1 MTNNSPSTS
10 ESLPAASD
18 SAWNTRRAKWLS
30 LGALLLLCWPLF
42 FFRLGA
48 WPFFD
53 ADEGRYGEIPR
64 AMLASGDWVTPMLN
78 GVKFFD
84 KPPLLYW
91 GIAFFYQILGLSEA
105 AARLVPA
112 LAALAAVAGAYALGR
127 RMFGAR
133 AGFFAGAIL
142 ATSLVWPIMARVVLT
157 DMLVSS
163 LIFLAM
169 AFWWLARSE
178 TTEKAR
184 FAYNFGFW
192 SALGLGVLAKGPVT
206 VVLAGGSIAF
216 YLLLSGEREVLRRMG
231 WKFGPLLMLLIAA
244 PYFVIVQLRN
254 PEYNHA
260 FWYEQH
266 LGRFLG
272 LLAEKDHNNGPL
284 YFFLFLPI
292 LFFPWTF
299 FAPAAL
305 AAGWR
310 KIWPGKN
317 QTRSENGRAALYLC
331 CGALFITLFFSGSS
345 SKLVTY
351 ILPVLPL
358 MAVALGGYFS
368 HFLSQNGE
376 KMNRILGVG
385 AVLLSILLVVFGIAG
400 FSAAPRALAKMDVP
414 ATSALVASAAL
425 IVWGAVL
432 AFGALRFR
440 LRGAIAATAIGMCVV
455 LGLATGIARD
465 FGMQATTEPLLE
477 KLKPGLG
484 PQTQIVTLLFTQSL
498 AFYTGKRFVSVER
511 PDELRA
517 ALRHVSEAEKSVWFP
532 QTDAEL
538 RPYVEAKTPVYF
550 VARTTGGRAAAFHAR
565 LKKLGDIEPIIAN
578 ARFTFMG
585 NRAAR
590 ALTPPEIQR

>member
-1 MTNNSPSTS
+1 MTKIPDSAPLN
-10 ESLPAASD
+10 
-18 SAWNTRRAKWLS
+18 SAWNSRRALLLS
-30 LGALLLLCWPLF
+30 LGALLLLCFPLF

-64 AMLASGDWVTPMLN
+64 AMLASGDFLTPMLN

-91 GIAFFYQILGLSEA
+91 GIAGFYQIFGLSEFS
-105 AARLVPA
+105 ARLVPA
-112 LAALAAVAGAYALGR
+112 LAALGAVWGAWALGR

-133 AGFFAGAIL
+133 AGFLSGAIL
-142 ATSLVWPIMARVVLT
+142 ATTLIWPIMARVVLT
-157 DMLVSS
+157 DMPVSS
-163 LIFLAM
+163 LVFLAL

-178 TTEKAR
+178 TDEKAR
-184 FAYNFGFW
+184 FGFNFGFW
-192 SALGLGVLAKGPVT
+192 AALGFGILAKGPIA

-216 YLLLSGEREVLRRMG
+216 YLILSGEREFLRRMG
-231 WKFGPLLMLLIAA
+231 WKFGPILLLLIAA
-244 PYFVIVQLRN
+244 PYFIAVQNRN

-299 FAPAAL
+299 FAPAAIF
-305 AAGWR
+305 AGWK
-310 KIWPGKN
+310 KIWPGKK
-317 QTRSENGRAALYLC
+317 QKRSENGRAALYLC

-368 HFLSQNGE
+368 HFLAKNGE
-376 KMNRILGVG
+376 NWNRALGVG
-385 AVLLSILLVVFGIAG
+385 AAVLAVLVIVLGIAG
-400 FSAAPRALAKMDVP
+400 FVAAPRALAKMDVP
-414 ATSALVASAAL
+414 ANSALLTCAAM

-432 AFGALRFR
+432 MFCALKFR
-440 LRGAIAATAIGMCVV
+440 LRGSIAATALGFALV
-455 LGLATGIARD
+455 LTLATGIARD
-465 FGMQATTEPLLE
+465 FGAQATTEPLLE
-477 KLKPGLG
+477 KLRPGMG
-484 PQTQIVTLLFTQSL
+484 EKTQIVTLMFTQSL
-498 AFYTGKRFVSVER
+498 AFYTQKRFVSIER

-517 ALRHVSEAEKSVWFP
+517 ALRHVSESEKSRWFP
-532 QTDAEL
+532 QTDAQL
-538 RPYVEAKTPVYF
+538 RPYIEAKTPVYF

-565 LKKLGDIEPIIAN
+565 LQKLGDIEPIIAN
-578 ARFTFMG
+578 ARFTFFG

-590 ALTPPEIQR
+590 ALTPPDASIFKMWP